1 MRIEWRDK
9 HLGRPQRCFSF
20 LLQKFQ
26 TFFLPHIFPEISE
39 RTNVYRPDLGKSAA
53 LIPCFHLSTNIFI
66 IVPPDISDLRRLGPN
81 DPSSN
86 AKQPFICCRVVVLKW
101 LANLTHVP
109 QSTHHHDVNFAT
121 CAAVLPQHIGS
132 PAMESSFYSQISERE
147 APTYIR
153 YRFSFYD
160 CRSNLTNA

>member
-1 MRIEWRDK
+1 MSMVGIAMGINANHGHGLTARRK
-9 HLGRPQRCFSF
+9 KPTSF
-20 LLQKFQ
+20 
-26 TFFLPHIFPEISE
+26 FFF
-39 RTNVYRPDLGKSAA
+39 
-53 LIPCFHLSTNIFI
+53 F
-66 IVPPDISDLRRLGPN
+66 
-81 DPSSN
+81 SSN

-153 YRFSFYD
+153 YRFHFTIAVLILRMLD
-160 CRSNLTNA
+160 E